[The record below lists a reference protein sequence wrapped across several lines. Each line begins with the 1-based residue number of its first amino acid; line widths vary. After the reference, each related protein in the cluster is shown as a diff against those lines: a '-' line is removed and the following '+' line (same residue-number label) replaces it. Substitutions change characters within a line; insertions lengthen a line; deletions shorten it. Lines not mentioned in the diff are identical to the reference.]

1 MFPSAEQKELLARE
15 VLGKVRNAPQ
25 IDYKVHR
32 FDLTGRLAVES
43 TRRPGP
49 LWKID

>member
-1 MFPSAEQKELLARE
+1 MFPSAEQKELLVRE
-15 VLGKVRNAPQ
+15 VLGKVRNGPQ

-32 FDLTGRLAVES
+32 FDLTESLAAES

-49 LWKID
+49 L